1 MGYTLHGHSL
11 NVRKIETF
19 KEGSYMNKV
28 SKTVPGTLML
38 GNEAISRGALEAG
51 VSFAAGYP
59 GTPSSEIIESLA
71 RQADKRGVKEDL
83 YVEWSINEKVAAEE
97 CAGAAI
103 SGLRSIASMKNAGLS
118 VALDFLTHLSYSGLG
133 DGGGAM
139 VVVVCDDPE
148 GHSSGDE
155 TDSRWLAR
163 FAGAPMLEPGSIQEA
178 RDMMLWAYEISVEY
192 KCYVMV
198 RGYTRLSHASSMVEL
213 GGLSKKDGKK
223 LSLDTSGCLSPYVA
237 RPHHAEVLSKIEHI
251 RRRFEDSSYNSYDGP
266 EHPDLVIISSG
277 SGILCSREA
286 VETLGLEDAV
296 GFLKI
301 GTLWPFP
308 KSFVEK
314 HLSRAERILVIEEVD
329 PFVETL
335 VKEVIVDG
343 NIRGKRIFGKSAGQI
358 PMYGEITPDRV
369 ISALAGLFDIRYE
382 SIPSSYGEEVSL
394 AGRDLL
400 IARGLTWCPGCPH
413 RASFTA
419 LERAVKT
426 DGRNAFV
433 TGDIGCYTLD
443 VFPEGKNRMNALHAM
458 GSGTGLAAGLGKLER
473 FGLDQ
478 PVVSVC
484 GDSTFFHASV
494 PGLINAVH
502 NRSNMI
508 QIVLDNGAAAMTGFQ
523 PHPGTDYSAFGE
535 QTTQVDIEEF
545 CRSLGCSVTVSDPFD
560 IKGTTRK
567 LRKLLRNENGND
579 NVRVLVLRRTCELVR
594 MRKEKTKPYK
604 ITIQQD
610 MCKGE
615 KCAVCSKSFRC
626 PALVLD
632 PNQNKARLREEACC
646 GCGVCVEICP
656 FSAITSVHPE

>member
-1 MGYTLHGHSL
+1 
-11 NVRKIETF
+11 
-19 KEGSYMNKV
+19 MNKIR
-28 SKTVPGTLML
+28 KTVPGTLML
-38 GNEAISRGALEAG
+38 GNESISRGALEAG

-71 RQADKRGVKEDL
+71 RQAEQHGIREDL

-103 SGLRSIASMKNAGLS
+103 SGLRSVVSMKNAGLS

-163 FAGAPMLEPGSIQEA
+163 FAGAPMLEPGSIPEA
-178 RDMMLWAYEISVEY
+178 RDMVRWAYEISAEY

-198 RGYTRLSHASSMVEL
+198 RGYTRLSHASSMVQL
-213 GGLSKKDGKK
+213 GDLPKKDEKK
-223 LSLDTSGCLSPYVA
+223 SVLDTSGCLSPYVA
-237 RPHHAEVLSKIEHI
+237 KPHHADVLSKIGRI
-251 RRRFEDSSYNSYDGP
+251 RQRFEDSPFNRYEGP
-266 EHPDLVIISSG
+266 GDPQLVIVCGG
-277 SGILCSREA
+277 SGISCSREA

-296 GFLKI
+296 GLLKL

-308 KSFVEK
+308 KTFVET
-314 HLSRAERILVIEEVD
+314 HLSLTDSFLVVEEVD
-329 PFVETL
+329 PFIESL
-335 VKEVIVDG
+335 VKEVAVDG
-343 NIRGKRIFGKSAGQI
+343 NLPGKRFYGKSSGHI
-358 PMYGEITPDRV
+358 PMFGEITPDRV
-369 ISALAGLFDIRYE
+369 INALSGLLDIPYEPVPSA
-382 SIPSSYGEEVSL
+382 YGEEVSR
-394 AGRDLL
+394 AAKDLL

-494 PGLINAVH
+494 PALINAVH
-502 NRSNMI
+502 NRSDMI
-508 QIVLDNGAAAMTGFQ
+508 QIVLDNDATAMTGFQ
-523 PHPGTDYSAFGE
+523 SHPGTGYNAFGE
-535 QTTQVDIEEF
+535 QTTRVDIEKL

-567 LRKLLRNENGND
+567 IRKLLRNETGDD
-579 NVRVLVLRRTCELVR
+579 NVRVLVLRRACELVR
-594 MRKEKTKPYK
+594 MRNERTRPYTVM
-604 ITIQQD
+604 IEED
-610 MCKGE
+610 LCKGE
-615 KCAVCSKSFRC
+615 KCAICSRSFRC

-632 PNQNKARLREEACC
+632 SNQDKARLRDEACC

-656 FSAITSVHPE
+656 FSAITKEGV